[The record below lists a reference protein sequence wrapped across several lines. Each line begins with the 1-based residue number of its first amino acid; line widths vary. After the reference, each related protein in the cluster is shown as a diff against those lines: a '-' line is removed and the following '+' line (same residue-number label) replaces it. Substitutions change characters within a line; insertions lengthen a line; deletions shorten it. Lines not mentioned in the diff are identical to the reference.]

1 VLTER
6 ESLLNLI
13 FNLTSKL
20 TDKELKILK
29 TFVNYGQLSYGN
41 GGSNGYHSLE
51 PDFEN
56 DYRKDHT
63 NVYRYT

>member
-1 VLTER
+1 LTER

-29 TFVNYGQLSYGN
+29 TFVNYGQLSYN
-41 GGSNGYHSLE
+41 NNGYERVE
-51 PDFEN
+51 PDFDN
-56 DYRKDHT
+56 DYRKT
-63 NVYRYT
+63 

>member
-1 VLTER
+1 MSFQVLTER

-29 TFVNYGQLSYGN
+29 TFVNYGQLTYNNNGN
-41 GGSNGYHSLE
+41 GYDRPE

-56 DYRKDHT
+56 DYRKL
-63 NVYRYT
+63 

>member
-1 VLTER
+1 MINRNVFFQVLTER

-29 TFVNYGQLSYGN
+29 TFVNYGQLSYN
-41 GGSNGYHSLE
+41 NNGYERVE
-51 PDFEN
+51 PDFDN
-56 DYRKDHT
+56 DYRK
-63 NVYRYT
+63 N